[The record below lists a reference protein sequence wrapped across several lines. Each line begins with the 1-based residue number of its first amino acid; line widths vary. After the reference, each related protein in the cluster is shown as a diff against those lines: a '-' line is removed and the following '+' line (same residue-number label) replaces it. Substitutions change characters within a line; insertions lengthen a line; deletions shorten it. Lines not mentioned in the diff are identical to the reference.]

1 MGETYVE
8 MEEDTYNPN
17 ILDTIKWSMVS
28 HPEGWDKMTYHQM
41 RQHFKCSAHGNDQTK
56 PLPTLDEW
64 NTLRQNYKDVVDPH
78 STFDEAVPPTEG
90 YNYDGLGNPPP
101 YYPKH
106 SKGKGRG
113 LFANRFIKK
122 GELVDDGNKHA
133 VIFPNAT
140 SFRKYTFSLPRK
152 LACDIVEW
160 PWTQI
165 LHKGG
170 PLKIVVTLDI
180 AILCNSGSS
189 TETTNVMPIE
199 NATKGEYTS
208 LKFFATRDVE
218 KDEELLMDYSIYR
231 VSIIKCFIH
240 LYIMCFGTKSNYNL
254 YCRHHGK
261 RLVYKMISN
270 SFGEVHSIRFM
281 SALCV
286 HTYTLFWKNACL
298 ESWINL
304 E

>member
-1 MGETYVE
+1 MVTIGKTVRKRVSANRFLLFGLLTYACSCYSLYLAGLAMGETYVE

-170 PLKIVVTLDI
+170 PLKTPVLLGRCSLPVLMRSTLTYHDRRKIDI
-180 AILCNSGSS
+180 L
-189 TETTNVMPIE
+189 
-199 NATKGEYTS
+199 
-208 LKFFATRDVE
+208 E
-218 KDEELLMDYSIYR
+218 KH
-231 VSIIKCFIH
+231 F
-240 LYIMCFGTKSNYNL
+240 
-254 YCRHHGK
+254 
-261 RLVYKMISN
+261 
-270 SFGEVHSIRFM
+270 
-281 SALCV
+281 
-286 HTYTLFWKNACL
+286 
-298 ESWINL
+298 
-304 E
+304 